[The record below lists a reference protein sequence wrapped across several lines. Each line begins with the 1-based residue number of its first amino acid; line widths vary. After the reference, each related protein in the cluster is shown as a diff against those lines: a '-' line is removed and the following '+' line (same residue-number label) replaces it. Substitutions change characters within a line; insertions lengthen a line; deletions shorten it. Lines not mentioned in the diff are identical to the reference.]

1 MCSAHKVSGRTDI
14 AVKEQESE
22 QDNTTVSEI
31 EQQETAMN
39 NTKNHFY
46 GNVCKILNSNTTT
59 L

>member
-39 NTKNHFY
+39 NTKKPFLWE
-46 GNVCKILNSNTTT
+46 CL
-59 L
+59 